1 MKSSLFIEK
10 VLGNAERNW
19 WASKATKFIK
29 PSSYDKKEISTQ
41 KLGTS
46 HFVLNSSGKIY
57 EHNSIPKH
65 VFTKYRSSK
74 KKSKVWSIFLPLQWS
89 THSPTNISII
99 QNSTDR
105 NSKFEISQNT
115 IDWKT
120 ENLILNFNLL
130 HLLSI
135 LQHST
140 TMPREDD
147 LANCSKSYI
156 IR

>member
-74 KKSKVWSIFLPLQWS
+74 KNRKFGLFFYLFSGLPTLPPIFLLFR
-89 THSPTNISII
+89 I
-99 QNSTDR
+99 QQTAIA
-105 NSKFEISQNT
+105 NSKFHKIQL
-115 IDWKT
+115 T
-120 ENLILNFNLL
+120 EKQKN
-130 HLLSI
+130 
-135 LQHST
+135 
-140 TMPREDD
+140 R
-147 LANCSKSYI
+147 KSYFKF
-156 IR
+156 